1 MQLDKNVIFSINNL
15 SHQQPVK
22 QT

>member
-1 MQLDKNVIFSINNL
+1 MQLDKNVIFSINNF